1 MTVSAGQVCNSILI
15 ESKVTKNWDNKW
27 LPKLRADME
36 RENAVFGVLV
46 SDALPSTKS
55 SALMMVIFGYAA
67 FMNLRRLPLPFA
79 KV

>member
-1 MTVSAGQVCNSILI
+1 M
-15 ESKVTKNWDNKW
+15 TKNWDNKW

-55 SALMMVIFGYAA
+55 SAFNDGNIWICGFHEFTPITIA
-67 FMNLRRLPLPFA
+67 FA

>member
-1 MTVSAGQVCNSILI
+1 M
-15 ESKVTKNWDNKW
+15 TKNWDNKW

-36 RENAVFGVLV
+36 RGAVFGVLV
-46 SDALPSTKS
+46 SDALPSQS
-55 SALMMVIFGYAA
+55 SAFNVVIFGYAA